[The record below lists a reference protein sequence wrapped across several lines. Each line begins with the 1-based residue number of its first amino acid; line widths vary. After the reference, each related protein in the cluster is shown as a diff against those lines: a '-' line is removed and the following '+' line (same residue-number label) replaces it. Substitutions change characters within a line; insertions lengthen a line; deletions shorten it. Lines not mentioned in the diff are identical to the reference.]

1 MVYISIYSETV
12 SIKTN
17 KSESSKN
24 SEFLNALY
32 GIGKL
37 MKKQLPKV
45 WQITLLI
52 DRFHVKFL
60 F

>member
-1 MVYISIYSETV
+1 MITSSIFWKKQLAESIYSETV

-24 SEFLNALY
+24 SEFLNVVY

-45 WQITLLI
+45 
-52 DRFHVKFL
+52 
-60 F
+60 